1 MVTLNLTDSNQ
12 LKSRVLADRNN
23 SFSNAT
29 PVLMQDQS
37 LLQERAN
44 SNLRVKKNQKVD
56 VR

>member
-1 MVTLNLTDSNQ
+1 MVTLNLTDNNQ
-12 LKSRVLADRNN
+12 QKSRVLADRNN

-44 SNLRVKKNQKVD
+44 SNLRVKKN
-56 VR
+56 